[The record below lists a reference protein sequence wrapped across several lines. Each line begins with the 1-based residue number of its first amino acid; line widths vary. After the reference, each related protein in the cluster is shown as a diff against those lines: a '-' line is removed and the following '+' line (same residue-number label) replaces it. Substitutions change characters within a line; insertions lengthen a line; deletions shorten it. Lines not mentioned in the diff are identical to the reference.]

1 MKLLH
6 IDSSITGANSVS
18 RQLSAALVAALK
30 AAIPGLEVIRR
41 DLDAN
46 PIPHLDSKRLPT
58 VRPANAPAG
67 AVGIADEGGSDVL
80 DEFLGADILVIG
92 APMYNFGIPSQ
103 LKAWI
108 DRIAIAG
115 KTFSYTADGPI
126 GLAGG
131 KHVIVAS
138 SRGGLYAPGMPFEA
152 NDFREKYL
160 RAVFAFIGIGDSVF
174 VGPEALDRF
183 AGDLRATHPHFVYTP
198 RGEAQALHNAGRLAW
213 GSGPRGEPPNYTGL
227 DVVIVR
233 EGKIA
238 ALYVFLDS
246 AAS

>member
-1 MKLLH
+1 
-6 IDSSITGANSVS
+6 
-18 RQLSAALVAALK
+18 LVAALK

-58 VRPANAPAG
+58 VRPANAPEG
-67 AVGIADEGGSDVL
+67 AIGIADEGGSDVL
-80 DEFLGADILVIG
+80 DEFLSADILVIG

-131 KHVIVAS
+131 KRVIVAS

-152 NDFREKYL
+152 NDFQEKYL
-160 RAVFAFIGIGDSVF
+160 RAVFAFLGIGDIEIIRAE
-174 VGPEALDRF
+174 GLALSP
-183 AGDLRATHPHFVYTP
+183 AH
-198 RGEAQALHNAGRLAW
+198 
-213 GSGPRGEPPNYTGL
+213 
-227 DVVIVR
+227 R
-233 EGKIA
+233 EA
-238 ALYVFLDS
+238 ALNTAHATIPTTV
-246 AAS
+246 AATKARHAA

>member
-1 MKLLH
+1 
-6 IDSSITGANSVS
+6 
-18 RQLSAALVAALK
+18 VAALK

-67 AVGIADEGGSDVL
+67 AVGIADEGGADVL
-80 DEFLGADILVIG
+80 DEFLAAHILVVG

-152 NDFREKYL
+152 NDFQEKYL
-160 RAVFAFIGIGDSVF
+160 RAIFAFLGINDLEIIRAEGLAL
-174 VGPEALDRF
+174 GP
-183 AGDLRATHPHFVYTP
+183 TH
-198 RGEAQALHNAGRLAW
+198 
-213 GSGPRGEPPNYTGL
+213 
-227 DVVIVR
+227 R
-233 EGKIA
+233 EA
-238 ALYVFLDS
+238 ALT
-246 AAS
+246 AAHAIIPTTVAAARTRQLA

>member
-1 MKLLH
+1 M
-6 IDSSITGANSVS
+6 
-18 RQLSAALVAALK
+18 
-30 AAIPGLEVIRR
+30 IRR

-58 VRPANAPAG
+58 VRPANAPEG

-80 DEFLGADILVIG
+80 DEFLSADILVIG
-92 APMYNFGIPSQ
+92 APMYNFGILSQ

-131 KHVIVAS
+131 KRVIVAS

-152 NDFREKYL
+152 NDFQEKYL
-160 RAVFAFIGIGDSVF
+160 RAIFAI
-174 VGPEALDRF
+174 PRHRRHRNHPRR
-183 AGDLRATHPHFVYTP
+183 RAC
-198 RGEAQALHNAGRLAW
+198 AQPCAS
-213 GSGPRGEPPNYTGL
+213 GSGTERCPCDHFDHRCN
-227 DVVIVR
+227 
-233 EGKIA
+233 GKNPSCGITDTA
-238 ALYVFLDS
+238 ECR
-246 AAS
+246 

>member
-1 MKLLH
+1 RRGRDDARRGDRPLQNRRHDKRNARGGASYRSRWRAASDDLFGKVARPDSDARITRTMKLLH
-6 IDSSITGANSVS
+6 IHSSITGANSAS

-80 DEFLGADILVIG
+80 GEFLGADILVIG

-115 KTFSYTADGPI
+115 KTFSYTADG
-126 GLAGG
+126 
-131 KHVIVAS
+131 
-138 SRGGLYAPGMPFEA
+138 
-152 NDFREKYL
+152 
-160 RAVFAFIGIGDSVF
+160 
-174 VGPEALDRF
+174 
-183 AGDLRATHPHFVYTP
+183 
-198 RGEAQALHNAGRLAW
+198 
-213 GSGPRGEPPNYTGL
+213 
-227 DVVIVR
+227 
-233 EGKIA
+233 
-238 ALYVFLDS
+238 
-246 AAS
+246 

>member
-6 IDSSITGANSVS
+6 IDSSITGAASAS
-18 RQLSAALVAALK
+18 RQLSAAVVEALK
-30 AAIPGLEVIRR
+30 ASIPGLEVIRR

-58 VRPANAPAG
+58 VRPANAPVG
-67 AVGIADEGGSDVL
+67 AIGIVDEGGSDVL
-80 DEFLGADILVIG
+80 DEFLTADIVVIG

-131 KHVIVAS
+131 KLVIIAS
-138 SRGGLYAPGMPFEA
+138 SRGGLYARGMPFEA
-152 NDFREKYL
+152 NDFQEKYL
-160 RAVFAFIGIGDSVF
+160 RAVFAFLGI
-174 VGPEALDRF
+174 PEIEIIRAEGLALSPAYRD
-183 AGDLRATHPHFVYTP
+183 
-198 RGEAQALHNAGRLAW
+198 
-213 GSGPRGEPPNYTGL
+213 
-227 DVVIVR
+227 
-233 EGKIA
+233 A
-238 ALYVFLDS
+238 ALN
-246 AAS
+246 AAHATIPTTVAAVRTRHAATMEYPR

>member
-6 IDSSITGANSVS
+6 IDSSITGANSAS
-18 RQLSAALVAALK
+18 RQLSAASVAALK

-58 VRPANAPAG
+58 VRPANAPEG
-67 AVGIADEGGSDVL
+67 AVGIADEGGSDAL
-80 DEFLGADILVIG
+80 DEFLSADILVIG

-115 KTFSYTADGPI
+115 KTFSYTTDGPI
-126 GLAGG
+126 GLAGA
-131 KHVIVAS
+131 KRVIVAS

-152 NDFREKYL
+152 NDFQEKYL
-160 RAVFAFIGIGDSVF
+160 RAIFAFLGIGDI
-174 VGPEALDRF
+174 EIIRR
-183 AGDLRATHPHFVYTP
+183 RACAQP
-198 RGEAQALHNAGRLAW
+198 RAS
-213 GSGPRGEPPNYTGL
+213 GSGTKDCPCDHSHQHRRGKGPSRGMTDTAERPLRDNLCPT
-227 DVVIVR
+227 I
-233 EGKIA
+233 
-238 ALYVFLDS
+238 S
-246 AAS
+246 ANCLTATFKKSSRG